1 MKMGCRD
8 AGGMFRQN
16 VPTVGGLD
24 VPQNS
29 PFPFSKIHFR
39 GRARAAMQKVMVVD
53 DEPQILD
60 VVQKYLMREGFQ
72 VTTARDGEAALMA
85 FSAHKPDLVIL
96 DLMLPKLDGLE
107 VFKRL
112 RRLSAVPVIMLTAK
126 GEETDRV
133 VGLELGADDYM
144 TKPFSPRELVAR
156 VKAVLRRAT
165 MGTMLETGERILVR
179 GELRI
184 DPRARAVT
192 VGERNVELTSKEFDL
207 LWFLAA
213 HPGQVFTR
221 AQLLDHV
228 WGYEFYGD
236 ESTVTVHIRR
246 LREKI
251 EPDPANPRYLSTV
264 WGVGYKFEKQE

>member
-1 MKMGCRD
+1 M
-8 AGGMFRQN
+8 
-16 VPTVGGLD
+16 T
-24 VPQNS
+24 
-29 PFPFSKIHFR
+29 
-39 GRARAAMQKVMVVD
+39 AMQKVLVVD
-53 DEPQILD
+53 DEPQILE
-60 VVQKYLMREGFQ
+60 VVTKYLARENFQ
-72 VTTARDGEAALMA
+72 VTTARDGEEAVSL
-85 FSAHKPDLVIL
+85 FQSGKPDLVVL

-112 RRLSAVPVIMLTAK
+112 RAASAVPVIMLTAR

-133 VGLELGADDYM
+133 VGLELGADDYI

-165 MGTMLETGERILVR
+165 TGTMLETGERTMVR

-184 DPRARAVT
+184 DPRARSVT
-192 VGERNVELTSKEFDL
+192 VGDKPIELTSKEFDL
-207 LWFLAA
+207 LWFLAS

-221 AQLLDHV
+221 SQLLDHV

-236 ESTVTVHIRR
+236 SSTVTVHVRR

-251 EPDPANPRYLSTV
+251 ETDPASPHYLSTV
-264 WGVGYKFEKQE
+264 WGVGYKFEKDA